1 LLGGIFCGCWGQ
13 TAKVENDSKKVK
25 IFKRKP
31 DFEKNQE
38 KIPPKTAILLW
49 FSFIIAFH
57 QSKKLG

>member
-13 TAKVENDSKKVK
+13 TAKVKNDSKKVK

-38 KIPPKTAILLW
+38 KIPSKTAILLW
-49 FSFIIAFH
+49 FSLIIAFH